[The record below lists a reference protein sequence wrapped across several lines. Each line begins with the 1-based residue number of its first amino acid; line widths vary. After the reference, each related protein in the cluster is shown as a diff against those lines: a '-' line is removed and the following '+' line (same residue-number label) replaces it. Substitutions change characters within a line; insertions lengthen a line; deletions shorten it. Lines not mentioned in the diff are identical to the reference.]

1 MGLVSETRNTGP
13 DLGKRQCAW
22 RSGVYL
28 AAVIVAGH
36 GAAGLGVH
44 PPLRLPLQPYV
55 LRHDKRLARQSVQR
69 IVVMVQ
75 YEVIY
80 ADLARRILVGRD
92 CVAMF

>member
-1 MGLVSETRNTGP
+1 MAKRRVCSSRYRRRSRGCGGWVS
-13 DLGKRQCAW
+13 
-22 RSGVYL
+22 S
-28 AAVIVAGH
+28 
-36 GAAGLGVH
+36 

-80 ADLARRILVGRD
+80 TDPARGFWLAAIALQCSDLRR
-92 CVAMF
+92 CVF

>member
-1 MGLVSETRNTGP
+1 
-13 DLGKRQCAW
+13 
-22 RSGVYL
+22 VYL

-36 GAAGLGVH
+36 GLRGRAPS

-55 LRHDKRLARQSVQR
+55 LRHDKRLARQSFQR

-80 ADLARRILVGRD
+80 TDLARGIPVGRD